1 MLLYERQGDVHFELG
16 GHDDFRNIWFHCVRV
31 HIPFLQSLD
40 LHRSRKADGPP
51 RRWQTRETTRGHL
64 LRHWVLKGMLAT
76 TSCYTHTHTHRER
89 ERLTSKQAHQQTVR
103 SCAKSSSVRERL
115 SSFRVAVCDG
125 TRTEVDHT

>member
-31 HIPFLQSLD
+31 RIPFLQSLD
-40 LHRSRKADGPP
+40 FHRSRKADGPP

-76 TSCYTHTHTHRER
+76 TSCHTHTHTEADFKASPSADCEILRKV
-89 ERLTSKQAHQQTVR
+89 L
-103 SCAKSSSVRERL
+103 L
-115 SSFRVAVCDG
+115 S
-125 TRTEVDHT
+125 TRTVV